1 MSHRAYLYNLDT
13 PSIAEDSDT
22 LMMEWKYEM
31 PLMLQPLL
39 IEAGFIAGNN
49 YNNHVEYNDSGL
61 FYDAKPGI
69 ENLKRFY
76 NFLEAQP
83 GLIENLEK
91 FKEARDKLF
100 NYLDQLDGTFFHL
113 DMWDIFNMDDTPH
126 EEQAA
131 EWLASIAYNN
141 RVITAA
147 MDANDISLLNY
158 KSLKEVSPAFTT
170 FSKLLNY
177 EDYEYGWICIY
188 QEYKEEEEFQLF
200 EENQLWGFKNK
211 EGEVI
216 LSPQFDEFYI
226 FGHHDLAIVSKDG
239 KYGYLDTSGKIVIP
253 LVWDD
258 AFDFEYSEVA
268 VVALQGK
275 MGLINTKGEQITP
288 ITYDDLK
295 SLNNGSYYNAATN
308 GLWGVINATGKVV
321 IPFEHENEIEEGY
334 GYYHVK
340 IPGQKNEKIFNELFN
355 YLGEF
360 PVSAVENIEGGLLW
374 IKPHHGVNSNA
385 IYKKDGTLLVT
396 GFDKLS
402 RETNFPDLL
411 VIRKEK
417 KHAAISRKTEDFVL
431 PFEYDAILDI
441 GITQDGYYDYTD
453 QALVRQGNLKGIFNG
468 NPEQLS
474 WLIPMDNYQE
484 IIWLE
489 GPIFTLKKNKTWAIA
504 NPVNHDFTDFIFELV
519 IQKPGEDGSG
529 YAFKDDQVYTI
540 SENSITP
547 TDKETA
553 LEHASA
559 DYAYYFEEESRKR
572 LISYGKGKK
581 MTDQQLEDELSDTYT
596 LFEQG
601 EQAYEDEDYE
611 KAIYYYTIASEKGHT
626 PSMNNLAHTYYSIE
640 EVEDHDK
647 AYFWYEK
654 NALAGDEDA
663 MNGLG
668 MCYKR
673 GIGCAA
679 DMEKAMYW
687 LNKSADA
694 EIAIAN
700 NNLAEIY
707 SDENLPLYDL
717 DKALVHFQLAEE
729 QGEPKYTWLGYLHDL
744 KAEYE
749 KALEYYKLGAEEE
762 NEVSAFNFANLNSKG
777 LGTPKNNKQAIKYFE
792 LSAELG
798 YPHAH
803 IELARI
809 YRNEK
814 GFQDEKKVEMH
825 LKEAKAAEL
834 EIPEELLEKKKGWF
848 GF

>member
-13 PSIAEDSDT
+13 PSIAENSDT
-22 LMMEWKYEM
+22 MMMEWKYEM

-39 IEAGFIAGNN
+39 IEGGFIAGNS
-49 YNNHVEYNDSGL
+49 YNNHVDFNNSGL
-61 FYDAKPGI
+61 FYDAQPGI

-113 DMWDIFNMDDTPH
+113 DMWDIFNMDDTTH

-158 KSLKEVSPAFTT
+158 KNLKEVSPAFTT

-188 QEYKEEEEFQLF
+188 QEYEEEEEFELF

-216 LSPQFDEFYI
+216 LSPQFDEFYM
-226 FGHHDLAIVSKDG
+226 FGHHDLAVVSKNG

-253 LVWDD
+253 LIWDD

-268 VVALQGK
+268 VVALQGI
-275 MGLINTKGEQITP
+275 MGLINTKGEQITSV
-288 ITYDDLK
+288 IYDDLK
-295 SLNNGSYYNAATN
+295 RLNDGTCYNAAID
-308 GLWGVINATGKVV
+308 GLWGVITAAGKVV
-321 IPFEHENEIEEGY
+321 IPFEHENEIEAGY
-334 GYYHVK
+334 GFYHVN
-340 IPGQKNEKIFNELFN
+340 IAGQKNPKIFNEFFN

-360 PVSAVENIEGGLLW
+360 PISAIENIEGGLLW
-374 IKPHHGVNSNA
+374 IKPHQGVNSHA
-385 IYKKDGTLLVT
+385 IYKKDGTLLIS
-396 GFDKLS
+396 GFEKLS

-431 PFEYDAILDI
+431 PFQYDAILDI

-453 QALVRQGNLKGIFNG
+453 QALVHQGNQKGIFNG

-474 WLIPMDNYQE
+474 WLIPLDNYQE

-489 GPIFTLKKNKTWAIA
+489 GPIFALKKNKTWAIA
-504 NPVNHDFTDFIFELV
+504 NPVNQDLSDFIFDLV
-519 IQKPGEDGSG
+519 VRKPGEDGSG

-547 TDKETA
+547 ADKETA
-553 LEHASA
+553 LQDASA
-559 DYAYYFEEESRKR
+559 DYAYYFDDESRKR

-581 MTDQQLEDELSDTYT
+581 MTAQQIEDELSDTYT

-601 EQAYEDEDYE
+601 EQAFEDEDYE

-647 AYFWYEK
+647 AYFWYHK
-654 NALAGDEDA
+654 NALTGDEDA

-673 GIGCAA
+673 GIGCEA
-679 DMEKAMYW
+679 DIGKAMYW

-707 SDENLPLYDL
+707 SDESLLPYDL

-744 KAEYE
+744 KADYE

-762 NEVSAFNFANLNSKG
+762 DEVSAFNFANLNRKG
-777 LGTPKNNKQAIKYFE
+777 LGTPKNNKRAIKYFE

-798 YPHAH
+798 YSFAH
-803 IELARI
+803 IELALI

-814 GFQDEKKVEMH
+814 GFQDEKKVEIH
-825 LKEAKAAEL
+825 LKEARAAGL